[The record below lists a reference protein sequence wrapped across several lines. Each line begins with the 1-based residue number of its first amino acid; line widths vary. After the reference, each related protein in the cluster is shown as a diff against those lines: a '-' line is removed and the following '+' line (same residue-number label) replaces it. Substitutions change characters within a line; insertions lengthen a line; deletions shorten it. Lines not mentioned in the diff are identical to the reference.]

1 MKYTNIVLLIL
12 TAVLLTPVHAQ
23 VNKDPFVVVIDPGHG
38 GKDTG
43 ALGKKGREKDIN
55 LAVGTLLGQY
65 IAAKHPDVKIIH
77 TRKKDVF
84 IGLKERAEIANKSN
98 ANLFISIHTNAVS
111 GHSAVNGAEVYTFG
125 LSRTDENFE
134 VAKRENSV
142 ILLEDDYAQKYEGFD
157 PESSESYIMFEFIV
171 TKYAEQSVNF
181 ASIVQKELVKT
192 AKRNDRGVKQAAYL
206 VLRESSMPRILIELD
221 FISNPS
227 TENFLLS
234 KDGQNKLALAICNAF
249 TQYKKDFDR
258 GAGAPV
264 LETVAEI
271 NTSAPDSVAEI
282 NTIEKG
288 LSLEDTTDK
297 SSKIYKVQI
306 LASTKEI
313 PNNSPELKGY
323 KADFYIENKLYKY
336 TIGASSDRNEINQL
350 RRKVSKDFKNAFIIA
365 FENEIKIPN
374 K

>member
-1 MKYTNIVLLIL
+1 MKYTNILFLAIA
-12 TAVLLTPVHAQ
+12 AVLLSPVHAQ
-23 VNKDPFVVVIDPGHG
+23 VNKEPFVVVIDPGHG

-65 IAAKHPDVKIIH
+65 MAAKHPDVKIVY
-77 TRKKDVF
+77 TRNKDVF

-111 GHSAVNGAEVYTFG
+111 GNSAVNGVEVYTFG

-142 ILLEDDYAQKYEGFD
+142 ILLEDNYEQKYEGFD

-171 TKYAEQSVNF
+171 NKYAEQSVNF
-181 ASIVQKELVKT
+181 ASIVQKELVNT

-227 TENFLLS
+227 TESFLLS
-234 KDGQNKLALAICNAF
+234 KEGQNKMALAICNAF

-258 GAGAPV
+258 RTGISASDMP
-264 LETVAEI
+264 AEM
-271 NTSAPDSVAEI
+271 NTSVSNRIAEM
-282 NTIEKG
+282 NAIEK
-288 LSLEDTTDK
+288 SLTSEEAAAK
-297 SSKIYKVQI
+297 NIKIYKVQI
-306 LASTKEI
+306 LASAKEI
-313 PNNSPELKGY
+313 PDNSPELKGY
-323 KADFYIENKLYKY
+323 KADFYMENKLYKY
-336 TIGASSDRNEINQL
+336 TVGASADRNEINKL
-350 RRKVSKDFKNAFIIA
+350 YKKVTKDFKDAFIIT
-365 FENEIKIPN
+365 FENGVKIPN